1 MPCPPLTLA
10 PTLPLLQ
17 KGPAE
22 GATPRQLLNEVVALL
37 EAAAK
42 GGHEYAMFNLGI
54 AHLYGYA
61 ESPGGAAG
69 RPDQIDLAGQWFEA
83 CGLAEGFEAASMYY
97 ASKGDAAKVQES
109 KRRAAAMGYGTS
121 WRRTA
126 RQAVGSGGAGGV
138 DLNMAWPNL
147 PGGVVPPQW

>member
-1 MPCPPLTLA
+1 
-10 PTLPLLQ
+10 
-17 KGPAE
+17 
-22 GATPRQLLNEVVALL
+22 
-37 EAAAK
+37 
-42 GGHEYAMFNLGI
+42 MFNLGI

-109 KRRAAAMGYGTS
+109 KRRTAAMGYGTS

-138 DLNMAWPNL
+138 DLNMAWPKL
-147 PGGVVPPQW
+147 PGGVAPPQW